1 MDRSTSSNA
10 SSHRLEIT
18 TREHGEAD
26 LELPYLRKIHRLV
39 AITVLS
45 LGPPKG
51 KKLTPLT
58 CEE

>member
-18 TREHGEAD
+18 TREYGEAD
-26 LELPYLRKIHRLV
+26 LELPLLRKIHRLA
-39 AITVLS
+39 AITALS